1 MRPCLTPESPGG
13 QGVVGMNV
21 LSVGKKSK
29 QEQKSSEVS
38 QRKYFEENFEENESW
53 VSSDEFDDF
62 YKAYQPKIVE
72 LEGPVD

>member
-1 MRPCLTPESPGG
+1 
-13 QGVVGMNV
+13 MNV

-38 QRKYFEENFEENESW
+38 QGKYFEENFEENESW

-62 YKAYQPKIVE
+62 YKAYQPKVVE
-72 LEGPVD
+72 LEGPMD